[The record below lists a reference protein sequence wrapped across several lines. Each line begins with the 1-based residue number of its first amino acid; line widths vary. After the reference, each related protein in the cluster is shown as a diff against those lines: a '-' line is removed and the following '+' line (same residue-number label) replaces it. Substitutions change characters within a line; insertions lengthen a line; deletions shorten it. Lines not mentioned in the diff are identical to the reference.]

1 MAGSRAHSV
10 GVSEGSGSSDAGSLG
25 DGEAVS
31 LGVSLGLWLG
41 DSLGGSLGDSLG
53 DAVGLGRLEGRTSDG
68 ICVGRAGSGD
78 VDSPVDSSTDRGLA
92 GTVVSVASGASLPG
106 AELRGSLAV
115 GVVGF
120 FSNGAT
126 GETGEIRL
134 IPDSSL
140 A

>member
-1 MAGSRAHSV
+1 M
-10 GVSEGSGSSDAGSLG
+10 GVSEGSGSSVAGSLG

-41 DSLGGSLGDSLG
+41 DSLGESLG
-53 DAVGLGRLEGRTSDG
+53 DAVGLGRLVGRTSEG

-78 VDSPVDSSTDRGLA
+78 VDSPVDSSTERGLA
-92 GTVVSVASGASLPG
+92 GTVSTVSGASLLPG
-106 AELRGSLAV
+106 AALYGSLSV

-126 GETGEIRL
+126 GDTGEIRL

>member
-1 MAGSRAHSV
+1 M
-10 GVSEGSGSSDAGSLG
+10 GVSEGSGSSVAGSLG

-41 DSLGGSLGDSLG
+41 DSLGDSLG

-78 VDSPVDSSTDRGLA
+78 VDSPVDSSTERGLA

-106 AELRGSLAV
+106 AELRGSLSV

-120 FSNGAT
+120 FSSGAT
-126 GETGEIRL
+126 GETGEIRST
-134 IPDSSL
+134 PDSSP
-140 A
+140 AA